1 MMFLCSMID
10 SEEKRSKFERIYS
23 EYRITMYSVAFDVT
37 KNYHDAEDIVEEAL
51 VKVIG
56 ILNKIDPENIGTQ
69 KCKNLMITIAKNQAV
84 DYWRKKKRE
93 AIPMGDLERYEPSKD
108 GETLCVELESY
119 RELLVYIDNLDQ
131 KYRDVFRLKILHD
144 LTSREI
150 AYLLDISVANVNMRF
165 MRAKK
170 MLMEKLKG
178 EERNG

>member
-84 DYWRKKKRE
+84 D
-93 AIPMGDLERYEPSKD
+93 
-108 GETLCVELESY
+108 
-119 RELLVYIDNLDQ
+119 
-131 KYRDVFRLKILHD
+131 
-144 LTSREI
+144 
-150 AYLLDISVANVNMRF
+150 
-165 MRAKK
+165 
-170 MLMEKLKG
+170 
-178 EERNG
+178 